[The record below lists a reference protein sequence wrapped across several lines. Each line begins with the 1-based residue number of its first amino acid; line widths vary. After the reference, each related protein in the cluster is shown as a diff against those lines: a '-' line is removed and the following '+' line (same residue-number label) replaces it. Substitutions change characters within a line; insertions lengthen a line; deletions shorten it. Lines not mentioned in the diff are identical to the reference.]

1 MQKQRDATENH
12 IYGLLRVRE
21 DGFRETGIQNVK
33 KKGGMNMEQENLLL
47 KVEDMYKSFG
57 ITKAL
62 KGVSLSLRR
71 GQILG
76 LIGENGSGKSTL
88 TSIVAAIQKAD
99 SGKIYLEGGLCE
111 FQNSVEANE
120 KGICMILQEKGTF
133 DALTVAKNIFVGKE
147 SMFCKGGVLNN
158 RAMNEAAQKALNAVG
173 ADYIKAAMPLAALN
187 FEDRKLVEV
196 ARAMYLNPKILIIDE
211 TTTALSRNGRDILY
225 QIMKRMK
232 GEGRS
237 VIFISHDIDEL
248 MEVCDTL
255 TILRDGI
262 YIDTLEKDRFD
273 AALVRKLMV
282 GREVSEDYYR
292 NDMESCKNEEVVLC
306 MEHVTAK
313 ELKDVSFQLH
323 KGEILGFGGLADC
336 GMHILGSVAYGNIE
350 PDLGKVTAGDGTPIH
365 SPRDAMNRRI
375 AYISK
380 NRDQESLMIASSIRD
395 NICSASYSKLAK
407 GPFLWEKAQN
417 EFVDKWAGVLEIK
430 MQGPGQYVM
439 ELSGGNKQKVA
450 LAKWLG
456 FGADIFI
463 LDCPT
468 RGIDIGVKSNIY
480 ALMQELRSQNKS
492 IILISEE
499 LPEVIGMS
507 DRTIILKDGRISGEF
522 TREQNLTETML
533 IDYMV

>member
-1 MQKQRDATENH
+1 ML
-12 IYGLLRVRE
+12 G
-21 DGFRETGIQNVK
+21 
-33 KKGGMNMEQENLLL
+33 EQELLL
-47 KVEDMYKSFG
+47 KTVDIYKSFG

-62 KGVSLSLRR
+62 KGVGIEVRK

-88 TSIVAAIQKAD
+88 TSIVAAIQPAD
-99 SGKIYLEGGLCE
+99 SGEMYMDGEPYHPAD
-111 FQNSVEANE
+111 SVEANK
-120 KGICMILQEKGTF
+120 KGVCMILQEKGTF

-147 SMFCKGGVLNN
+147 ELFCSHGILNN
-158 RAMNEAAQKALNAVG
+158 AAMNRAAQEALDDVG
-173 ADYIKAAMPLAALN
+173 AAYIKAAMPLGALS
-187 FEDRKLVEV
+187 FEDRKLVEL
-196 ARAMYLNPKILIIDE
+196 ARAMYMKPRVLIVDE

-225 QIMKRMK
+225 KIMKKMK
-232 GEGRS
+232 SEGKS

-248 MEVCDTL
+248 MDICDTL
-255 TILRDGI
+255 TILRDGV
-262 YIDTLEKDRFD
+262 YIDTLEKGQF
-273 AALVRKLMV
+273 AAGAIRKLMV
-282 GREVSEDYYR
+282 GREVAENYYR
-292 NDMESCKNEEVVLC
+292 NDLESCKNKEVVFS
-306 MEHVTAK
+306 MEHVSAR
-313 ELKDVSFQLH
+313 ELKDISFELH
-323 KGEILGFGGLADC
+323 RGEILGFGGLADC
-336 GMHILGSVAYGNIE
+336 GMHILGSVAFGNIE
-350 PDLGKVTAGDGTPIH
+350 PDLGKVRAKDGSLIT
-365 SPRDAMNRRI
+365 SPRDAMGRKI

-395 NICSASYSKLAK
+395 NICCASYKKLSS
-407 GPFLWEKAQN
+407 GPFIRSKVQN
-417 EFVDKWAGVLEIK
+417 KFVDKWAGELEIK

-480 ALMQELRSQNKS
+480 ALMEELRNQGKS

-507 DRTIILKDGRISGEF
+507 DRTIILKDGQISGEF
-522 TREQNLTETML
+522 TREDKLTETLL

>member
-1 MQKQRDATENH
+1 M
-12 IYGLLRVRE
+12 G
-21 DGFRETGIQNVK
+21 
-33 KKGGMNMEQENLLL
+33 EQGLLL
-47 KVEDMYKSFG
+47 KTEEMYKSFG

-62 KGVSLSLRR
+62 KGVGIELRR

-88 TSIVAAIQKAD
+88 TSIVAAIQPAD
-99 SGKIYLEGGLCE
+99 SGKMYLEGQPYE
-111 FQNSVEANE
+111 PSDTMEAND

-147 SMFCKGGVLNN
+147 NLFCKKGILDN
-158 RAMNEAAQKALNAVG
+158 RAMNRAAQEALDAVG
-173 ADYIKAAMPLAALN
+173 ADYIRASMPLGALN

-196 ARAMYLNPKILIIDE
+196 ARAMYMKPKILIVDE

-225 QIMKRMK
+225 EIMKKMK
-232 GEGRS
+232 KEGKS

-248 MEVCDTL
+248 MEICDTL
-255 TILRDGI
+255 TILRDGV
-262 YIDTLEKDRFD
+262 YIDTLEKEKFD
-273 AALVRKLMV
+273 AGMIRKLMV
-282 GREVSEDYYR
+282 GREVAENYYR
-292 NDMESCKNEEVVLC
+292 SDCESSKNKEVVLS
-306 MEHVTAK
+306 MDHVCAR
-313 ELKDVSFQLH
+313 ELKDITFELH

-336 GMHILGSVAYGNIE
+336 GMHILGSVAFGNIE
-350 PDLGKVTAGDGTPIH
+350 PDLGRVLAGDGSIIA
-365 SPRDAMNRRI
+365 SPRDAMGRKI

-380 NRDQESLMIASSIRD
+380 NRDQESLMVASSIRD
-395 NICSASYSKLAK
+395 NICCASYNKLSQ
-407 GPFLWEKAQN
+407 GPFLWPKAQDA
-417 EFVDKWAGVLEIK
+417 FVDRWAGELEIK
-430 MQGPGQYVM
+430 MQGPYQYVM

-480 ALMQELRSQNKS
+480 ALMEELRSQGKS

-522 TREQNLTETML
+522 KREDGLTETLL